1 MRCVCL
7 KKNVYLVAAMLV
19 LLVSIVFVAPSQSEA
34 LSGNE
39 ASYFY
44 WMQKGKKTY
53 KSTSY
58 SKWKEDKS
66 VKQKVGPTTMNVTST
81 SKTSISITVTGGIKK
96 KDITAGLEGNLT
108 KVKENTDSLTKKI
121 PKGKTG
127 VYQTRN
133 QYKTYNVKME
143 QWVSI
148 DGRKSKTGKVK
159 TVTVKKKTAVQ
170 GRIILK

>member
-1 MRCVCL
+1 MRCVSL
-7 KKNVYLVAAMLV
+7 KKNVYFVIAMLV
-19 LLVSIVFVAPSQSEA
+19 LLVSTVFVAPSQSEA

-39 ASYFY
+39 PTYTY
-44 WMQKGKKTY
+44 WMQKGNKTY

-58 SKWKEDKS
+58 SKWKS
-66 VKQKVGPTTMNVTST
+66 QKGTVVGAATM
-81 SKTSISITVTGGIKK
+81 KK
-96 KDITAGLEGNLT
+96 KYSTKSGWSVTASAGIPVKAIEIGLEGNLT
-108 KVKENTDSLTKKI
+108 KESTLSTTISKKI

-127 VYQTRN
+127 VFQIRN

-143 QWVSI
+143 QWFSM

-159 TVTVKKKTAVQ
+159 IVTVKKKTDIQ

>member
-19 LLVSIVFVAPSQSEA
+19 LLVSTVLVAPSQSEA

-39 ASYFY
+39 PSYFY

-58 SKWKEDKS
+58 SKWKS
-66 VKQKVGPTTMNVTST
+66 QKGTVVGAATM
-81 SKTSISITVTGGIKK
+81 KK
-96 KDITAGLEGNLT
+96 KYSTKSGWSVTASAGIPVKAIEIGLEGNLT
-108 KVKENTDSLTKKI
+108 KESTLSTTISKKI

-127 VYQTRN
+127 VFQIRN

-143 QWVSI
+143 QWVSM

-159 TVTVKKKTAVQ
+159 TVTVKKKTDIQ